1 MYALAVRVRNR
12 LYDAHFLPSYR
23 VSVPTICVGNLAVGG
38 TGKTPMTEYIVA
50 LLRENGYKVAILSRG
65 YGRTKHGY
73 CLADATA
80 TAATIGDEP
89 MQMHLHFPD
98 IPLAVCANRVE
109 GIRRLQQDCPQIQ
122 CVVLDDA
129 YQHRRLCCGYSVL
142 LTAYDNLYVNDHFL
156 PYGRLRDSRSQ
167 SLRARMVVV
176 TNCPPTMQ
184 PIDCRVVSNALH
196 LPHYQHL
203 CFSFI
208 QYELPALPDTPLL
221 VTGIAQ
227 PQYMLAYIQQ
237 HYPKTELMTFP
248 DHHAYTPADI
258 RRIEKAAAKYAC
270 VLTTEK
276 DWVRLQQCALPA
288 TLAEKCRVLPIH
300 TDLGPYKH
308 IFDTEI
314 LRYMEHSVA
323 PIQ

>member
-1 MYALAVRVRNR
+1 MYALAVRVRNS
-12 LYDAHFLPSYR
+12 LYDAHILPSRR
-23 VSVPTICVGNLAVGG
+23 VSVPTVCIGNLAVGG
-38 TGKTPMTEYIVA
+38 TGKTPMTEYIAA

-65 YGRTKHGY
+65 YGRKTRGY
-73 CLADATA
+73 RLACAED

-98 IPLAVCANRVE
+98 IPLAVCADRVE

-129 YQHRRLCCGYSVL
+129 YQHRRLLCGYSVL
-142 LTAYDNLYVNDHFL
+142 LTAYGNLYVNDRFL

-176 TNCPPTMQ
+176 TNCPPAMQ
-184 PIDCRVVSNALH
+184 DADCRAVRNALH
-196 LPHYQHL
+196 LPPYQQL
-203 CFSFI
+203 CFAAI
-208 QYELPALPDTPLL
+208 RYELPDLPGTPLV

-227 PQYMLAYIQQ
+227 PQYMLAYVQQ
-237 HYPKTELMTFP
+237 RYPDAKLMTFP
-248 DHHAYTPADI
+248 DHHAYTPADL
-258 RRIEKAAAKYAC
+258 RRIEKAAADYAC

-276 DWVRLQQCALPA
+276 DRVRLQQLALPA
-288 TLAEKCRVLPIH
+288 TLAGKCRVLPIH
-300 TDLGPYKH
+300 TDLGKYKD
-308 IFDTEI
+308 IFDTGI
-314 LRYMEHSVA
+314 LRYMAQAVA